1 MESIIAV
8 FDGLVRKAS
17 RIDYQYFEEEARM
30 KKAVSLG
37 LLLCVMIAG
46 VFAADTAKQGSTLET
61 VKKRGYLIAGVNS
74 SNAGWSYLK
83 SDGSYEGFEIEF
95 ARAIATAIFNDPSK
109 VQYRPLTSKERF
121 TALQTGEIDVLIRT
135 ATHTLTRDADLA
147 LSFTTPYFY
156 DGQSFLVR
164 KDSGIKSIEDLDGAT
179 IAVLTG
185 STGEITLSDIMAS
198 KGLKYKPLLF
208 ESLDELK
215 NAFFSGRADAWTS
228 DKSSLA
234 ATAATYPNAS
244 AYLTL
249 ETTVS
254 KEPLAM
260 AVRHGDDDWFDLVQ
274 WTLNVLFYSE
284 EKNITSVNVSQ
295 VRSSTKDP
303 DIQNFLGAKG
313 QLGSMLGVS
322 NDWAFN
328 IIKKVGNYGEIYDKH
343 LGPKTIFNIPR
354 GLNVQWTK
362 GGLFYA
368 TPFK

>member
-1 MESIIAV
+1 MRRIVSA
-8 FDGLVRKAS
+8 FMLV
-17 RIDYQYFEEEARM
+17 
-30 KKAVSLG
+30 VL
-37 LLLCVMIAG
+37 
-46 VFAADTAKQGSTLET
+46 AAFGAMAAPGQGGTLDA
-61 VKKRGYLIAGVNS
+61 VKKRGYLIAGVNA

-83 SDGSYEGFEIEF
+83 PDGTYEGFEIEF
-95 ARAIATAIFNDPSK
+95 AKAIATAIFNDPSK

-135 ATHTLTRDADLA
+135 ATHTLTRDTDLA
-147 LSFTTPYFY
+147 LNFTTPYFY

-164 KDSGIKSIEDLDGAT
+164 KDSGVKSINDLDGAT

-198 KGLKYKPLLF
+198 RGLKYKPLLF

-244 AYLTL
+244 QYMTL
-249 ETTVS
+249 EATFS

-260 AVRHGDDDWFDLVQ
+260 GVRHGDDEWFDLVQ
-274 WTLNVLFYSE
+274 WTLNALFYGE
-284 EKNITSVNVSQ
+284 EKGITSANVAQ
-295 VRSSTKDP
+295 IKSSTKDP
-303 DIQNFLGAKG
+303 DIQSFLGAKG
-313 QLGSMLGVS
+313 NLGSMLGVS
-322 NDWAFN
+322 NDWAYN
-328 IIKKVGNYGEIYDKH
+328 VIKKVGNYEEIFNKH

-354 GLNVQWTK
+354 GINQQWTK

>member
-1 MESIIAV
+1 MKLRKTGIMLIALCMIFFMV
-8 FDGLVRKAS
+8 F
-17 RIDYQYFEEEARM
+17 EA
-30 KKAVSLG
+30 
-37 LLLCVMIAG
+37 
-46 VFAADTAKQGSTLET
+46 AAQTANQGATLSM

-74 SNAGWSYLK
+74 SNTGWSYLK
-83 SDGSYEGFEIEF
+83 PDGTYEGFEIEF

-121 TALQTGEIDVLIRT
+121 AALQSGEIDVLIRT
-135 ATHTLTRDADLA
+135 ATHTLTRDTDLG
-147 LSFTTPYFY
+147 LCFTTPYYY

-164 KDSGIKSIEDLDGAT
+164 KDSGIKKLEDLDGAT

-185 STGEITLSDIMAS
+185 STGEITLSDVMAA

-244 AYLTL
+244 DYMTL
-249 ETTVS
+249 DLTVS
-254 KEPLAM
+254 KEPLGM
-260 AVRHGDDDWFDLVQ
+260 AVRHGDDSWYDLVQ
-274 WTLNVLFYSE
+274 WVLNAMMFAE
-284 EKNITSVNVSQ
+284 EKGITSANVSQ
-295 VRSSTKDP
+295 IKASTKDP
-303 DIQNFLGAKG
+303 ETQSFLGVKD
-313 QLGSMLGVS
+313 QLGSLLGVS

-328 IIKKVGNYGEIYDKH
+328 IIKKVGNYEEVFNKH

-354 GLNVQWTK
+354 GLSKPWTK
-362 GGLFYA
+362 GGLMYSP
-368 TPFK
+368 PFK

>member
-1 MESIIAV
+1 MLCA
-8 FDGLVRKAS
+8 
-17 RIDYQYFEEEARM
+17 M
-30 KKAVSLG
+30 AVS
-37 LLLCVMIAG
+37 A
-46 VFAADTAKQGSTLET
+46 FAAPASPKQGSTLES
-61 VKKRGYLIAGVNS
+61 VKKRGYVIVGVNS

-135 ATHTLTRDADLA
+135 ATHTLTRDTDLS

-164 KDSGIKSIEDLDGAT
+164 KDSGIKSVADLDGAT

-185 STGEITLSDIMAS
+185 STGEITLSDLMAS

-215 NAFFSGRADAWTS
+215 NAFFAGRADAWTS

-244 AYLTL
+244 EYMTL
-249 ETTVS
+249 DTTVS

-260 AVRHGDDDWFDLVQ
+260 ATRHGDDEWSDLIQ
-274 WTLNVLFYSE
+274 WTLNVLFYGD
-284 EKNITSVNVSQ
+284 EKNITSVNVGQ
-295 VRSSTKDP
+295 VKSSTKDP
-303 DIQNFLGAKG
+303 DIQAFLGAKG
-313 QLGSMLGVS
+313 QLGSTLGVS
-322 NDWAFN
+322 NDWAYN
-328 IIKKVGNYGEIYDKH
+328 IIRKVGNYGEIYDKH

-354 GLNVQWTK
+354 GLNTSWAK
-362 GGLFYA
+362 GGLLYSP
-368 TPFK
+368 PFK

>member
-1 MESIIAV
+1 MKLRKTGIMLIVLCMIFFMV
-8 FDGLVRKAS
+8 FEAAAQTAS
-17 RIDYQYFEEEARM
+17 
-30 KKAVSLG
+30 
-37 LLLCVMIAG
+37 
-46 VFAADTAKQGSTLET
+46 QGATLSM

-83 SDGSYEGFEIEF
+83 PDGTYEGFEIEF

-121 TALQTGEIDVLIRT
+121 AALQSGEIDVLIRT
-135 ATHTLTRDADLA
+135 ATHTLTRDTDLG
-147 LSFTTPYFY
+147 LCFTTPYYY

-164 KDSGIKSIEDLDGAT
+164 KDSGIKKLEDLDGAT

-185 STGEITLSDIMAS
+185 STGEITLSDVMAA

-234 ATAATYPNAS
+234 ATAATYPNS
-244 AYLTL
+244 SDYMTL
-249 ETTVS
+249 DLTVS
-254 KEPLAM
+254 KEPLGM
-260 AVRHGDDDWFDLVQ
+260 AVRHGDDSWYDLVQ
-274 WTLNVLFYSE
+274 WVLNAMMFAE
-284 EKNITSVNVSQ
+284 EKGITSANVSQ
-295 VRSSTKDP
+295 IKTTTKDP
-303 DIQNFLGAKG
+303 ETQSFLGVKD

-328 IIKKVGNYGEIYDKH
+328 IIKKVGNYEEVFNKH

-354 GLNVQWTK
+354 GLSKPWTK
-362 GGLFYA
+362 GGLMYSP
-368 TPFK
+368 PFK

>member
-1 MESIIAV
+1 
-8 FDGLVRKAS
+8 
-17 RIDYQYFEEEARM
+17 M
-30 KKAVSLG
+30 KKKWVVLI
-37 LLLCVMIAG
+37 LVCMIFLN
-46 VFAADTAKQGSTLET
+46 VFEAAAQTAKQGATLNI

-74 SNAGWSYLK
+74 SNAGWAYLK
-83 SDGSYEGFEIEF
+83 PDGTYEGFEIEF

-121 TALQTGEIDVLIRT
+121 AALQSGEIDVLIRT
-135 ATHTLTRDADLA
+135 ATHTLTRDTDLA
-147 LSFTTPYFY
+147 LNFTTPYFY

-164 KDSGIKSIEDLDGAT
+164 KDSGINKIEDLDGAT

-234 ATAATYPNAS
+234 ATAASYPNS
-244 AYLTL
+244 KDYITL
-249 ETTVS
+249 DMTIS

-260 AVRHGDDDWFDLVQ
+260 AVRHGDDNWYDLVQ
-274 WTLNVLFYSE
+274 WVLNAMIFAE
-284 EKNITSVNVSQ
+284 EKNINSSNVAQ
-295 VRSSTKDP
+295 IKSSTKDP
-303 DIQNFLGAKG
+303 EVQSFLGVKD
-313 QLGSMLGVS
+313 QLGSLLGVS
-322 NDWAFN
+322 NDWAYN
-328 IIKKVGNYGEIYDKH
+328 IIKKVGNYEEIFNKH

-354 GLNVQWTK
+354 GLSQPWTK
-362 GGLFYA
+362 GGLMYSP
-368 TPFK
+368 PFK

>member
-1 MESIIAV
+1 M
-8 FDGLVRKAS
+8 K
-17 RIDYQYFEEEARM
+17 M
-30 KKAVSLG
+30 KKTGIVLIA
-37 LLLCVMIAG
+37 LCMM
-46 VFAADTAKQGSTLET
+46 FATAFEISAQAAKHGATLDA

-83 SDGSYEGFEIEF
+83 PDGTYEGFEVEF
-95 ARAIATAIFNDPSK
+95 ARAIATAIFNDPAK

-121 TALQTGEIDVLIRT
+121 AALQSGEIDVLIRT
-135 ATHTLTRDADLA
+135 ATHTLTRDTDLS
-147 LSFTTPYFY
+147 LNFTTPYFY

-164 KDSGIKSIEDLDGAT
+164 KDSGVKKLEDLDGAT

-185 STGEITLSDIMAS
+185 STGEITLSDVMAA

-244 AYLTL
+244 DYMTL
-249 ETTVS
+249 DMTVS

-260 AVRHGDDDWFDLVQ
+260 AVRHGDDDWYDLVQ
-274 WTLNVLFYSE
+274 WVLNAMIFAE
-284 EKNITSVNVSQ
+284 EKDITSVNVSK
-295 VRSSTKDP
+295 VKSSTKDP
-303 DIQNFLGAKG
+303 EIQSFLGVKN
-313 QLGSMLGVS
+313 QLGSLLGVS
-322 NDWAFN
+322 NDWAYN
-328 IIKKVGNYGEIYDKH
+328 IIKKVGNYEEIFNKH

-354 GLNVQWTK
+354 GLSQPWTK
-362 GGLFYA
+362 GGLMYSP
-368 TPFK
+368 PFK